1 MKLKD
6 VQFYGRAAAD
16 VVQMFG
22 LSADLQVFQGCRVLD
37 CPGGPSS
44 FTATLAA
51 AGIDTDPGAIVDI
64 GKEAGFVVSI
74 DEVQKAQA
82 ELSNVELSDEDLDN
96 VAGGFHACATF

>member
-1 MKLKD
+1 MSEEQLKAFWDAIQSDSALQQKL
-6 VQFYGRAAAD
+6 
-16 VVQMFG
+16 
-22 LSADLQVFQGCRVLD
+22 QGV
-37 CPGGPSS
+37 
-44 FTATLAA
+44 
-51 AGIDTDPGAIVDI
+51 TDPGAIVDI

>member
-1 MKLKD
+1 MSDEQLKAFWEAIQSDSALQQKL
-6 VQFYGRAAAD
+6 
-16 VVQMFG
+16 
-22 LSADLQVFQGCRVLD
+22 QGV
-37 CPGGPSS
+37 
-44 FTATLAA
+44 
-51 AGIDTDPGAIVDI
+51 TDPGAIVDI

>member
-1 MKLKD
+1 MSDEQLKAFWDAIQSDSALQQKL
-6 VQFYGRAAAD
+6 
-16 VVQMFG
+16 
-22 LSADLQVFQGCRVLD
+22 QGV
-37 CPGGPSS
+37 
-44 FTATLAA
+44 
-51 AGIDTDPGAIVDI
+51 TDPAAIVDI

>member
-1 MKLKD
+1 MGSYSGG
-6 VQFYGRAAAD
+6 FSP
-16 VVQMFG
+16 
-22 LSADLQVFQGCRVLD
+22 SAKIARGH
-37 CPGGPSS
+37 
-44 FTATLAA
+44 
-51 AGIDTDPGAIVDI
+51 TDPGAIVDI

>member
-1 MKLKD
+1 MSDEQLKAFWDAIQSDSALQQKL
-6 VQFYGRAAAD
+6 
-16 VVQMFG
+16 
-22 LSADLQVFQGCRVLD
+22 QGV
-37 CPGGPSS
+37 
-44 FTATLAA
+44 
-51 AGIDTDPGAIVDI
+51 TDPGAIVDI